1 MATLA
6 SSANPFDIQARPNR
20 LLAQALSCL
29 FFVVCIGL
37 YMHTS
42 VSRHRDNPE
51 DRVVPNATQLAAGI
65 HASVLEPAEEDD
77 YIPADNASKWE
88 RFRHSMIVKDTISS
102 GRRFFIALALLIP
115 AVLLALHIGLFP
127 WFGAGFLRFVLF
139 FDKIV
144 ALSLLPILFIVF
156 GIDEWSK
163 IALIVIGVAPT
174 MILDVTNMVKA
185 VPQEQIVKAFTL
197 DANNFD
203 VAYRVVFRQI
213 LPQVINSLRLNLKPM
228 MLFLF
233 AGEMIAASDGLAY
246 RIAIMRRHMG
256 MDIILPYVLW
266 VAFLLFLIDFSL
278 RTINRRLHPW
288 FQA

>member
-1 MATLA
+1 ML
-6 SSANPFDIQARPNR
+6 
-20 LLAQALSCL
+20 
-29 FFVVCIGL
+29 FVVCIGL

-42 VSRHRDNPE
+42 VVRHRDNPE
-51 DRVVPNATQLAAGI
+51 DRVVPNGAQLLAGI
-65 HASVLEPAEEDD
+65 HSAVLEPAEEDD
-77 YIPADNASKWE
+77 YIPAENASTWE
-88 RFRHSMIVKDTISS
+88 RLEHSMIWKDTASS
-102 GRRFFIALALLIP
+102 GRRFLISLALLIP
-115 AVLLALHIGLFP
+115 AVLLAVHIGLYP
-127 WFGAGFLRFVLF
+127 WFGAVFMRFVLF

-174 MILDVTNMVKA
+174 MILDVVQMTRG
-185 VPQEQIVKAFTL
+185 VPQEQVVKAFTL

-203 VAYRVVFRQI
+203 VAYRVVFPQI
-213 LPQVINSLRLNLKPM
+213 MPQIINSLRLNLKPM

-256 MDIILPYVLW
+256 MDVILPYVLW
-266 VAFLLFLIDFSL
+266 VALLLFLIDVVL
-278 RTINRRLHPW
+278 RILNRRLHPW